1 MLLNQRVMTSIPDNE
16 AVSQPANFA
25 RHSRRVAA
33 MGFLVLPA
41 NAGAEV
47 SGHSTNN

>member
-1 MLLNQRVMTSIPDNE
+1 MLFNHRVMTCIPDNE
-16 AVSQPANFA
+16 AVFK
-25 RHSRRVAA
+25 
-33 MGFLVLPA
+33 PA

>member
-1 MLLNQRVMTSIPDNE
+1 MLFNHRVMASIPDNA
-16 AVSQPANFA
+16 AVSQPANSA
-25 RHSRRVAA
+25 WQERPVAA
-33 MGFLVLPA
+33 MRFLVLPA